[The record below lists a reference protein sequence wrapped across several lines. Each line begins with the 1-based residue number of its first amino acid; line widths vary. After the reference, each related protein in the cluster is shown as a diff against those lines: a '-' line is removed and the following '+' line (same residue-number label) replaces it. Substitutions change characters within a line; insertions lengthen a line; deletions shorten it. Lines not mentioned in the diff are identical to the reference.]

1 MMSENILEIMNLH
14 KTYPGVVAIDNIS
27 MSFRKGEI
35 HAIVGENGAG
45 KSTLIKSITGAIV
58 PDRGLIRFDGNEYAR
73 LDPELSSGVGI
84 GAIYQ
89 EFTLIPALSVAENI
103 FLGTYAGNG
112 LIVDFKEMN
121 KKAIEAL
128 KKIGVT
134 IPPQKPVFEL
144 SVGYQQIVEITRSLV
159 KDIRLLIMD
168 EPTAPLTTNEVEQLM
183 TIIKSLKEQGIT
195 IIYISHR
202 LEEVFRIADR
212 VSVMRD
218 GQYITTLDIV
228 DTNMKELIRFMVGR
242 ELTGKYPPREKPI
255 GEEILRV
262 EGLTGNGVRDI
273 GFTLHKGEILGFAGL
288 LGCGRTETMQLLY
301 GAAKKTRGRIFLRGK
316 EVEVRNT
323 GYAVDRG
330 IGLIP
335 EDRKRHG
342 IFLGM
347 TIKWNTSIGCLKKK
361 LIRYGIIVDTKKEK
375 QLALEYLTKLNTK
388 APSIEQLVV
397 NLSGGN
403 QQKVVVSK
411 VLATDAE
418 IMIFDEPTRGID
430 VGAKQEMYI
439 LIRQLVNEGKSVIFV
454 SSEMEEVIGL
464 SDRIVVL
471 CEGRQMGILERGEF
485 DQERILT
492 LASGLTL

>member
-1 MMSENILEIMNLH
+1 MSENILEIANLH

-45 KSTLIKSITGAIV
+45 KSTLIKSITGAVV
-58 PDRGLIRFDGNEYAR
+58 PDRGVIRFDGNEYAR
-73 LDPELSSGVGI
+73 LDPELSSSVGI

-112 LIVDFKEMN
+112 LTVDFKEMN
-121 KKAIEAL
+121 KKAVEAL

-228 DTNMKELIRFMVGR
+228 DTNMKDLIRFMVGR

-255 GEEILRV
+255 GEEVLRV

-301 GAAKKTRGRIFLRGK
+301 GAAKKTSGRVFLRGK

-342 IFLGM
+342 VFLGM

-361 LIRYGIIVDTKKEK
+361 LIRYGIIVDTGKEK
-375 QLALEYLTKLNTK
+375 RLAQEYLTKLNTK
-388 APSIEQLVV
+388 APSIEQLVA

-430 VGAKQEMYI
+430 VGAKQEMYV
-439 LIRQLVNEGKSVIFV
+439 LIRQLVNEGKSVILV

-471 CEGRQMGILERGEF
+471 CEGRQMGILEQGEF